1 MMAEIKGAVLLLCC
15 LMFFTLICAL
25 AALGLVTRPSR
36 WSDRAKPVS

>member
-25 AALGLVTRPSR
+25 AALGMVMRPNR
-36 WSDRAKPVS
+36 WSERKTTAS